1 MIYESYCS
9 YEISKLLKEKG
20 FDEPCRSYFISDSDE
35 YRKCTVDITSKNCI
49 SGQILRPTHQMACAW
64 LREKGIEID
73 AYLSHITEEFGK
85 KTKHYVF
92 SIVDLNTDKDY
103 PEYSEDYHYYPTYE
117 EAVEAALKYS
127 LENLI

>member
-1 MIYESYCS
+1 MIKESYCS

-20 FDEPCRSYFISDSDE
+20 LSLPCLDLTKIMFKDGE
-35 YRKCTVDITSKNCI
+35 KPVTKVT
-49 SGQILRPTHQMACAW
+49 LQMACAW

-73 AYLSHITEEFGK
+73 AYLSHITDEFGK

-117 EAVEAALKYS
+117 KAVEAALKYS

>member
-1 MIYESYCS
+1 MIKESYCS

-20 FDEPCRSYFISDSDE
+20 FDGEIHTTYDDE
-35 YRKCTVDITSKNCI
+35 GYTQPSIT
-49 SGQILRPTHQMACAW
+49 LQMACAW

-73 AYLSHITEEFGK
+73 TYLSHITEEFGK

-127 LENLI
+127 LETLL